1 MAEPVNNYD
10 DADDPY
16 RAIRVGDPGAGGEAT
31 KWGYLLTRFMRVMA
45 LFWLMQGL
53 AQWRVVLTARAPIF
67 DTMPSSAALAII
79 FFSVLDLV
87 AGVGLWLATPWG
99 GVLWLLIASAQ
110 IFVAASMPQ
119 FFAGGYWLIGVDL
132 VLIVLYFGL
141 TFEAGRDFEAQK
153 LMEQFRRRKSAPR
166 QASGEK
172 PSVLGRLGRR
182 ITGKRD
188 DKAAAQRGARAE
200 SSGPGSSAAGDPAPK
215 PFGKTR
221 ETPVG
226 ASKKARGSEPKG

>member
-1 MAEPVNNYD
+1 MAEPVNNHD

-79 FFSVLDLV
+79 FFSVLDLI

-166 QASGEK
+166 QVSGEK

-188 DKAAAQRGARAE
+188 DRATARRGVRAE
-200 SSGPGSSAAGDPAPK
+200 SSEPGSSSAGDPAPK

-226 ASKKARGSEPKG
+226 ASNKARGFGPKG

>member
-1 MAEPVNNYD
+1 MAEPVNSYD

-16 RAIRVGDPGAGGEAT
+16 RAIRVGDPGPAGEAT
-31 KWGYLLTRFMRVMA
+31 KWGHLLTRFMRVMA

-53 AQWRVVLTARAPIF
+53 AQWRVVLTTRAPIF

-166 QASGEK
+166 SASGEK

-182 ITGKRD
+182 FVGKRD
-188 DKAAAQRGARAE
+188 DRPAGKRGARAE
-200 SSGPGSSAAGDPAPK
+200 SSRSSGPSAADSAPK
-215 PFGKTR
+215 PAGR
-221 ETPVG
+221 APETLAG
-226 ASKKARGSEPKG
+226 ASRKARAPEPKG